1 MGGSWEA
8 LTWAKKTRVGNHVD
22 KLVLILMA
30 EKVNERF
37 ELYPAKKDLA
47 YDCEMAKS
55 TLDAAQQRLADAG
68 LITIVE
74 RLRHN
79 GAQGR
84 TTMLVNHPDAPH
96 MNGEPIVLDFQ
107 GHKLYPKFP
116 DRLREA
122 GLQWISGG
130 ELNAELPDSDEKK
143 ARNGKGKPAG
153 RTGVREPDPTPD
165 EGGPGAGPPGVREP
179 DPKSS
184 PKNQPTPTN
193 QAASTN
199 RPLPKL
205 VNRATMV
212 GWKIR
217 TRNRLRRPTDPTRT
231 ASAFCGPC
239 PSGSAT
245 SSPGMPSRGGRT
257 SSARLFVAAWTSRS

>member
-1 MGGSWEA
+1 MITERSRHLTGGSWEA

-22 KLVLILMA
+22 KLILILMA

-107 GHKLYPKFP
+107 GRKLEMTDLYGSGALEKFA
-116 DRLREA
+116 A
-122 GLQWISGG
+122 GVILLNKVMDEDADGNPIPSEFVDFDIRKNRFGQNDVTVRMLADLSRQRFE
-130 ELNAELPDSDEKK
+130 ELSQ
-143 ARNGKGKPAG
+143 G
-153 RTGVREPDPTPD
+153 
-165 EGGPGAGPPGVREP
+165 
-179 DPKSS
+179 
-184 PKNQPTPTN
+184 
-193 QAASTN
+193 
-199 RPLPKL
+199 
-205 VNRATMV
+205 
-212 GWKIR
+212 
-217 TRNRLRRPTDPTRT
+217 
-231 ASAFCGPC
+231 
-239 PSGSAT
+239 
-245 SSPGMPSRGGRT
+245 
-257 SSARLFVAAWTSRS
+257 